1 MYSKRSS
8 SYVEIYIIGY
18 RAFKRSTN
26 SFKKLMIYKS
36 TNFNRVINKMIILY
50 PTDPSSFK
58 LNKRSASDA
67 NSSGNSLNTSLQN
80 PLTINEIASSV
91 SMPRCNR

>member
-1 MYSKRSS
+1 
-8 SYVEIYIIGY
+8 
-18 RAFKRSTN
+18 
-26 SFKKLMIYKS
+26 
-36 TNFNRVINKMIILY
+36 MIILY